1 MHDRFHAIHAVSLK
15 IFSLWNTGEH
25 AFLWKSA
32 HCRLPDF
39 SNPGVCTKL
48 FVWSEGREWSSVK
61 SKNIIDGDDTTLR
74 QIITKYSH
82 FPFKSVCCFELLQAN
97 GFFLLFFCF
106 SIHCRCRWDPLG
118 FFFNS
123 TSKILLIYLHHTA
136 APEEHL
142 AFKSFLCSTCHHC
155 HECSVRCVVC
165 IFRILSPFDTAF
177 ISWFIIL
184 KVFWSS
190 LYNSCAEKCSHISQ
204 FRENV
209 GIKSQRIQT
218 VCPPSFHRTIPTF
231 NLSSLTRYF
240 YAI

>member
-15 IFSLWNTGEH
+15 IFSFWNTGEH

-106 SIHCRCRWDPLG
+106 SIHCRSRWDPLG
-118 FFFNS
+118 FFFHFYQQN
-123 TSKILLIYLHHTA
+123 
-136 APEEHL
+136 
-142 AFKSFLCSTCHHC
+142 F
-155 HECSVRCVVC
+155 V
-165 IFRILSPFDTAF
+165 D
-177 ISWFIIL
+177 
-184 KVFWSS
+184 
-190 LYNSCAEKCSHISQ
+190 
-204 FRENV
+204 
-209 GIKSQRIQT
+209 
-218 VCPPSFHRTIPTF
+218 
-231 NLSSLTRYF
+231 LSSSYSSTRGASRF
-240 YAI
+240 QIFLMLDVPSLPWV

>member
-15 IFSLWNTGEH
+15 IFSFWNTGEH

-106 SIHCRCRWDPLG
+106 SIHCRSRWDPLV
-118 FFFNS
+118 FF
-123 TSKILLIYLHHTA
+123 
-136 APEEHL
+136 
-142 AFKSFLCSTCHHC
+142 SFLPAKFCWFIFIIQQHQRSISLSNPSYARRTITAM
-155 HECSVRCVVC
+155 SVVCVVLC
-165 IFRILSPFDTAF
+165 VYLGFYPPLIRLSFRDSLS
-177 ISWFIIL
+177 
-184 KVFWSS
+184 
-190 LYNSCAEKCSHISQ
+190 
-204 FRENV
+204 
-209 GIKSQRIQT
+209 
-218 VCPPSFHRTIPTF
+218 
-231 NLSSLTRYF
+231 
-240 YAI
+240 